1 VVRAQDQLGF
11 FGLMVGC
18 LATAWI
24 PLQEAH
30 YCSIHSQQSVTLW
43 AVWVCCQLLQVT
55 HVIWLARNQQ
65 VLEAHQAHEAQLILQ
80 AVTEQFQLGLLNLLL
95 VDHFYVTPGTLA
107 FSQDWVLSLPL
118 DDQWPWLQA
127 VRSAHLHGQEQPLT
141 PLGWMQQVMD
151 EFLHP
156 LAS

>member
-1 VVRAQDQLGF
+1 MMVEIIDSTQAGFQGTSSFARHASISILQVVRAQDQLGF

-55 HVIWLARNQQ
+55 HAIWLVRNQQ
-65 VLEAHQAHEAQLILQ
+65 VSSIEVH
-80 AVTEQFQLGLLNLLL
+80 FSCRSPDFCLGLS
-95 VDHFYVTPGTLA
+95 FARY
-107 FSQDWVLSLPL
+107 
-118 DDQWPWLQA
+118 
-127 VRSAHLHGQEQPLT
+127 
-141 PLGWMQQVMD
+141 
-151 EFLHP
+151 
-156 LAS
+156 